1 MSKPHAPGI
10 AGRIARYE
18 AALSLAPAKARA
30 LPAELTRLAAIRDQ
44 LWAVP
49 TDMSGIT
56 AVILEADPE
65 RFEDALD
72 AAAAEH
78 ARRQVAEAAIKAGAG
93 GALDQ
98 RTAKALDAFLPEVIK
113 RLRPVFD
120 EAAETLTRVAAD
132 LPPGS
137 GWSDP
142 AKVLA
147 AGVEQEHR
155 AALSALATIDA
166 VRDVYE
172 PTYHRAR
179 GADACTVI
187 APPAGVGP
195 VVIHPRSRVNVD
207 PEAAKVSG
215 VVADLLDAWH
225 RDPRRTLVG
234 VARGEHPGCTL
245 SLAANVDELTARIDA
260 AESARGT
267 RVATAEDVHRTESP
281 DTLGAR
287 RMLQEWAASIVA
299 DA

>member
-1 MSKPHAPGI
+1 MNDTRAAGTGGTLARYRAALEHAP
-10 AGRIARYE
+10 
-18 AALSLAPAKARA
+18 KTKRA
-30 LPAELTRLAAIRDQ
+30 LPAELTRLDAIRRK

-49 TDMSGIT
+49 TDMSGIN
-56 AVILEADPE
+56 AVILDADPE

-72 AAAAEH
+72 EAAREH

-93 GALDQ
+93 AAIEQ
-98 RTAKALDAFLPEVIK
+98 RVTKALARFLPELIK

-120 EAAETLTRVAAD
+120 EAAETLARVAAD
-132 LPPGS
+132 LPSGD

-179 GADACTVI
+179 GADACTVVE
-187 APPAGVGP
+187 PPAGVGP

-207 PEAAKVSG
+207 PEAAKRSG
-215 VVADLLDAWH
+215 VAANLLDAWH

-245 SLAANVDELTARIDA
+245 SLAGSSDELTARIDA

-287 RMLQEWAASIVA
+287 RMLHDYAASIVA